1 MSLSPWR
8 SPDASQPSARTP
20 ESRFGPLLVAAGLVD
35 PGLIVLSSN
44 AAEVPTPV
52 TWRVTV
58 QNTTGATQNFSV
70 EVVCAA

>member
-1 MSLSPWR
+1 
-8 SPDASQPSARTP
+8 
-20 ESRFGPLLVAAGLVD
+20 LLVAAGLVD

>member
-1 MSLSPWR
+1 MSTVTAKAQCQSGE
-8 SPDASQPSARTP
+8 AATGG
-20 ESRFGPLLVAAGLVD
+20 GPVGLD
-35 PGLIVLSSN
+35 PGLILLSSN

-70 EVVCAA
+70 EVVCAAA